1 VSLRHDLETMKKHL
15 KVLEAKMAQEGLVL
29 TGAQLIAL
37 AKASAEKEAH
47 GEFESAHPGYCLA
60 QDPYHGG
67 NLKRGRAHHGE
78 DDRSPITPATE
89 IPTAPPGTKC
99 QIESG
104 LRHRRIIIVPCV

>member
-1 VSLRHDLETMKKHL
+1 MKKHL